1 MSEWL
6 ESAWRDL
13 RQGVRLLRRQPAFA
27 WATIAVL
34 ASGIAAT
41 TAMFSI
47 TYGVLVRDLPYGSP
61 ERLVSLAAANPRA
74 PDRRAVVG
82 AADYYDWRVRQQ
94 VFEELAIT
102 RATGSFNLT
111 GAGEPERLNGA
122 RVTASL
128 CRTLGVAPML
138 GRCFTEAEE
147 REPARA
153 SASAILSYALW
164 QRRFGG
170 DPSIVGRTIQ
180 LNGRAHEVV
189 GVMGSAFRYPSR
201 EVDLWAPLYIPPA
214 ALADRRDYSYLSVA
228 RLKPGV
234 TIAQARAHMATVAA
248 SLAREH
254 PDTNR
259 DAGVT
264 IEPLLAQLTGGVRRT
279 LWVLLGAVGVLFLIG
294 TFSLAN
300 LQVAQLSARAPELA
314 VRATLGAGRGRLA
327 RQLLAERIPLA
338 AIGAVAGVV
347 GAQILLQRLIPLLP
361 ATLPRVE
368 EIGLHRPVLAAVV
381 VLGMAALGLMSL
393 GSAWS
398 ARSTLR
404 RGPGSSTRLRDALVT
419 AQLAGTV
426 VLLVAAALLVNSF
439 ARVRATDPG
448 LDATHVLSLLLAVD
462 RPTHGDDGGVARY
475 LGQLIEAVEAV
486 PGVAS
491 AGLVNRLPLGGQ
503 VQIGDIR
510 IEGMDEPISTGWR
523 SASGRYFD
531 TLRVPI
537 LAGRSFD
544 GRDAADAPLVGVV
557 DERLAALLPGGNPIG
572 RRFRIDVA
580 GQPWVEIVGVVGH
593 VRDQGLD
600 RASLPLVYWPYPQ
613 RTQDR
618 MAMVVRAAGKPAAV
632 AGAVRD
638 AIRRIDPNQALYDV
652 RPMTAVID
660 RSVEGYRLNAVL
672 TGAFAALALALAGTG
687 LFGVLSSLALRRR
700 REFGIRLALGATR
713 GQLAAIV
720 LRQGLGRAALGL
732 AIGFAAAWQLTGLL
746 AAMLYGVAP
755 FDLAAYGAVAAVLAA
770 VALGACLLPAWR
782 AALADPLTSLRA
794 E

>member
-234 TIAQARAHMATVAA
+234 TIAQARAHMATVAE

-338 AIGAVAGVV
+338 AIGGGAGVG

-618 MAMVVRAAGKPAAV
+618 MAMVVRAAGEPAAV
-632 AGAVRD
+632 AGAVRY